1 MIGFAAKTAIVL
13 WRRFDWRCSLIAIDR
28 DPSTFA
34 VSQNFSLCLPG
45 SLQSFVAVAARA
57 AESAVQFLCGPAVFV
72 DTPGVIG

>member
-13 WRRFDWRCSLIAIDR
+13 SCRFDWRCSLIAVDR

-34 VSQNFSLCLPG
+34 VSQNFSLCLLG
-45 SLQSFVAVAARA
+45 SLRSFVAIASRA
-57 AESAVQFLCGPAVFV
+57 AESAVQFLCGSAFFV